1 MNEENSSQALP
12 LSEIKLD
19 ATSLYRE
26 EVFTDLRVGTL
37 KQLTPVTSDGSR
49 DMGRPMAYVGETQ
62 LMSQVGPLPVQAPIE
77 AANLQEAMERFPA
90 AVQRAVEAMIAEVKE
105 LQRKEMSRIV
115 VPGAETTSNAAAATV
130 AAPRNQL
137 WIDMICF
144 IDVHSLHRPL
154 SPP

>member
-19 ATSLYRE
+19 AKSLYRE

-49 DMGRPMAYVGETQ
+49 DLGRPMAYVGETQ

-77 AANLQEAMERFPA
+77 ADNLKQALERFPA
-90 AVQRAVEAMIAEVKE
+90 AIQRAVEAMITEVKE

-115 VPGAETTSNAAAATV
+115 VPGAETASKIIG
-130 AAPRNQL
+130 PK
-137 WIDMICF
+137 
-144 IDVHSLHRPL
+144 
-154 SPP
+154 

>member
-1 MNEENSSQALP
+1 MNEGNSSQALP

-19 ATSLYRE
+19 SKGLFRE

-77 AANLQEAMERFPA
+77 ADNLQQALERFPSA
-90 AVQRAVEAMIAEVKE
+90 IQRAVEAMIAEVKE

-115 VPGAETTSNAAAATV
+115 VPGAETTGKIIG
-130 AAPRNQL
+130 PK
-137 WIDMICF
+137 
-144 IDVHSLHRPL
+144 
-154 SPP
+154 

>member
-1 MNEENSSQALP
+1 MNEENSPQALP

-19 ATSLYRE
+19 AKSLYRE

-115 VPGAETTSNAAAATV
+115 VPGAETTSKIV
-130 AAPRNQL
+130 GPK
-137 WIDMICF
+137 
-144 IDVHSLHRPL
+144 
-154 SPP
+154 

>member
-1 MNEENSSQALP
+1 MNEENSPQALP

-19 ATSLYRE
+19 AKSLYRE

-77 AANLQEAMERFPA
+77 ADNLQQAMERFPA
-90 AVQRAVEAMIAEVKE
+90 AVQRAVEAMITEVKE

-115 VPGAETTSNAAAATV
+115 VPGAETTSKIV
-130 AAPRNQL
+130 GPK
-137 WIDMICF
+137 
-144 IDVHSLHRPL
+144 
-154 SPP
+154 

>member
-19 ATSLYRE
+19 AKSLYRE

-49 DMGRPMAYVGETQ
+49 DIGRPMAYVGETQ

-115 VPGAETTSNAAAATV
+115 VPGAETTSKIV
-130 AAPRNQL
+130 GPK
-137 WIDMICF
+137 
-144 IDVHSLHRPL
+144 
-154 SPP
+154 

>member
-19 ATSLYRE
+19 AKSLYRE

-49 DMGRPMAYVGETQ
+49 DMGRPMAFIGETQ

-77 AANLQEAMERFPA
+77 ADNLQEAMERFPA
-90 AVQRAVEAMIAEVKE
+90 AVQRAVEAMIDEVKE

-115 VPGAETTSNAAAATV
+115 VPGATTTSKIIG
-130 AAPRNQL
+130 PK
-137 WIDMICF
+137 
-144 IDVHSLHRPL
+144 
-154 SPP
+154 